1 MMQAY
6 TVELEVELN
15 QLMEENERLKKIVV
29 IKWGSFFWDQEVS
42 ENKNR

>member
-1 MMQAY
+1 MQAY

-29 IKWGSFFWDQEVS
+29 IK
-42 ENKNR
+42 